1 LVFLSKLFGLA
12 HFLLLFVCTFG
23 KRRRMRWA
31 SSIARVASLNTLTVS
46 NPRLSNKRQSQ
57 LSCCALSHA
66 FLFRLFFF
74 FFFFCFFYLFAMDFL
89 SFQRLGVVVVVV
101 VARLPIFCFFFIFF
115 LIPFPDQQG
124 NPPREIWD

>member
-1 LVFLSKLFGLA
+1 
-12 HFLLLFVCTFG
+12 
-23 KRRRMRWA
+23 MRWA

-74 FFFFCFFYLFAMDFL
+74 FFFFSLFAMDFL
-89 SFQRLGVVVVVV
+89 NFQRLGVVVV
-101 VARLPIFCFFFIFF
+101 ARRLPIFGFF
-115 LIPFPDQQG
+115 LYFFSYSLP
-124 NPPREIWD
+124 